1 MSLRGKKVIVIGG
14 SSGIGLA
21 TASAAAEQGAKVL
34 IASRSREK
42 LERARGE
49 VGGRVGIFVLDVT
62 REEEVRSFFER
73 AGAFDHLV
81 TTAAEGTTGP
91 FLDLAWEEVQAL
103 FESKFWG
110 QYWAA
115 RHAARQIREGG
126 SITFFSGVA
135 AKKPLPGFSSF
146 AAVNGAI
153 NALAR
158 ALAVEI
164 APVRVN
170 VVSPGIVDTP
180 AYGEMAAAARQEFFE
195 RTAAALPVG
204 RIGTPAQ
211 VAEAVLFL
219 MRNSFTTGAVLDV
232 DGGGRLA

>member
-1 MSLRGKKVIVIGG
+1 MILKGKKVIILGG
-14 SSGIGLA
+14 SSGVGLA
-21 TASAAAEQGAKVL
+21 TAKAAVEEGAKVL

-42 LERARGE
+42 LERARSE
-49 VGGRVGIFVLDVT
+49 AGGRVGIFVLDVT
-62 REEEVRSFFER
+62 REEEVGGFFER

-81 TTAAEGTTGP
+81 TTAAEGITGP
-91 FLDLAWEEVQAL
+91 FLELPPEAVQVL

-110 QYWAA
+110 QYRAA

-135 AKKPLPGFSSF
+135 AKKPIPGFSSF

-153 NALAR
+153 NALCR

-170 VVSPGIVDTP
+170 VVSPGIIDTP
-180 AYGEMAAAARQEFFE
+180 AYGEMAAEARQEFFE

-204 RIGTPAQ
+204 RIGTPAE

-219 MRNSFTTGAVLDV
+219 MRSGFTTGAVLDV